1 MKLAYFFSKG
11 NKMQAVAIK
20 FELTTVARIFN
31 ILDDISLENKDIT
44 NSVMQ
49 IFETVINNCVVNN
62 KEEKVVY
69 KKFGFTIELFSG
81 EKVFFF
87 FVFDEGSDYLST
99 AKSYFKNKEFTGN
112 ISDGKY
118 NFVRQRLSPTVVRQ
132 LGYIFMDDDNEMQT
146 MYSFN

>member
-1 MKLAYFFSKG
+1 
-11 NKMQAVAIK
+11 MQAVAIK
-20 FELTTVARIFN
+20 FDVTTVARVFN

-49 IFETVINNCVVNN
+49 IFETVINNCAVNN

-69 KKFGFTIELFSG
+69 QKFGFTIELFSG

-87 FVFDEGSDYLST
+87 FVFDEGSDYLGT

-118 NFVRQRLSPTVVRQ
+118 NFAR
-132 LGYIFMDDDNEMQT
+132 
-146 MYSFN
+146 